1 MSTEFGV
8 LCNLRSSNDS
18 ESPLWMIPAQIL
30 EQYPFC
36 ANEKPKQIF
45 QNIWWEKIVIRIW
58 NKIREN
64 MS

>member
-36 ANEKPKQIF
+36 ANEKTKTNISKHLVGKNRNSYLE
-45 QNIWWEKIVIRIW
+45 QN
-58 NKIREN
+58 
-64 MS
+64 S